1 MVESKSEFDVGQ
13 EKALPAIEHAWLA
26 NQTNW

>member
-13 EKALPAIEHAWLA
+13 EKALTNIEQTWLA
-26 NQTNW
+26 SQINW